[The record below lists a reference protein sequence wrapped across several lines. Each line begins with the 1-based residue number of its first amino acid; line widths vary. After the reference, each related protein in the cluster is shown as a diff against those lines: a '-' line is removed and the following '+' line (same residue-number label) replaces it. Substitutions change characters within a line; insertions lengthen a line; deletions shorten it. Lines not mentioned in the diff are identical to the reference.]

1 MGEFTLD
8 QDRALIARARIAEL
22 KSCGWRVI
30 GPGEEGSVW
39 MEGPPLAGRLNRMTG
54 RRTANRAQGE
64 DSAQQPVGALF
75 EDLIA
80 RALARADAALNATH
94 AAADRAKRQA
104 A

>member
-8 QDRALIARARIAEL
+8 QDRALIARARVAEL

-54 RRTANRAQGE
+54 RRIANRAQDE
-64 DSAQQPVGALF
+64 DSPQQPVGALF

-80 RALARADAALNATH
+80 RALARADATL

>member
-8 QDRALIARARIAEL
+8 QDRALIARARVAEL

-54 RRTANRAQGE
+54 RRIANRAQDD

-80 RALARADAALNATH
+80 RALARADATL

>member
-8 QDRALIARARIAEL
+8 QDRALIARARVAEL

-54 RRTANRAQGE
+54 RRIANRAQDD

-80 RALARADAALNATH
+80 RALARADATH

>member
-54 RRTANRAQGE
+54 RRAANRAQDE
-64 DSAQQPVGALF
+64 ESAQQPVGALF

-80 RALARADAALNATH
+80 RALARADAALNA
-94 AAADRAKRQA
+94 ADRAKRQA

>member
-54 RRTANRAQGE
+54 RRIANRAQDD

-75 EDLIA
+75 EDLI
-80 RALARADAALNATH
+80 ARADAALNATH

>member
-8 QDRALIARARIAEL
+8 QDRALIARARVAEL

-54 RRTANRAQGE
+54 RRIANRAQDE

-80 RALARADAALNATH
+80 RALARADAAIN
-94 AAADRAKRQA
+94 AADRAKRQA

>member
-8 QDRALIARARIAEL
+8 QDRALIARARVAEL

-54 RRTANRAQGE
+54 RRIANRAQDE

-80 RALARADAALNATH
+80 RALARADAAL

>member
-8 QDRALIARARIAEL
+8 QDRALIARARVAEL

-54 RRTANRAQGE
+54 RRTANRAQDE
-64 DSAQQPVGALF
+64 ESTQQPVGALF

-80 RALARADAALNATH
+80 RALARADAAIN
-94 AAADRAKRQA
+94 AADRAKRQA

>member
-8 QDRALIARARIAEL
+8 QDRALIARARVAEL

-54 RRTANRAQGE
+54 RRIANRPQDE
-64 DSAQQPVGALF
+64 ESTQQPVGALF

-80 RALARADAALNATH
+80 RALARADAPL

>member
-39 MEGPPLAGRLNRMTG
+39 MEGPPLVGRLNRITG
-54 RRTANRAQGE
+54 RRTANRAQDE

-80 RALARADAALNATH
+80 RALARADATL

>member
-8 QDRALIARARIAEL
+8 QDRALIARARVAEL

-54 RRTANRAQGE
+54 RRIANRAQDE

-80 RALARADAALNATH
+80 RALARADATL

>member
-8 QDRALIARARIAEL
+8 QDRALIARARVAEL

-39 MEGPPLAGRLNRMTG
+39 MEGPPLAGRLNRITV
-54 RRTANRAQGE
+54 RRNANRAQDE
-64 DSAQQPVGALF
+64 ESAQQPVGALF

-80 RALARADAALNATH
+80 RALARADATL

>member
-54 RRTANRAQGE
+54 RRIANRAQDD

-80 RALARADAALNATH
+80 RALARADATL

>member
-8 QDRALIARARIAEL
+8 QDRALIARARVAEL

-39 MEGPPLAGRLNRMTG
+39 MEGPPLAGGLNRMAG
-54 RRTANRAQGE
+54 GRTANRAQDQ

-80 RALARADAALNATH
+80 HALAR
-94 AAADRAKRQA
+94 ADRAKRQA